1 MSLLGLRT
9 MPTQQEVTDGNKPQ
23 KKTLLHPEL
32 GASRIESD
40 SDGTPE
46 TPSEDEE
53 DLTPEL
59 TFEESYP

>member
-1 MSLLGLRT
+1 
-9 MPTQQEVTDGNKPQ
+9 MPTQQEVTEGNKPQ

>member
-1 MSLLGLRT
+1 
-9 MPTQQEVTDGNKPQ
+9 MPTQIEVNDGAKPQ
-23 KKTLLHPEL
+23 KKILLHPGL

-53 DLTPEL
+53 EDDDDD
-59 TFEESYP
+59 